1 MLKSERIFRIIYFFS
16 IKSPQLLKVSISSLL
31 TNSKETTL
39 EEKMKRS
46 VLFLVILLALL
57 FYTTSYSADSLLLPS
72 SGSMHPES
80 SIGFPGHASNYL
92 ILANGMPSD
101 EPPED
106 TRNIDKD
113 SEEGLEPSED
123 IYGSDDDL
131 EEDIEETETMNDP
144 WEPFNRAMF
153 TFNDKVYYYCLKHA
167 ARGYRV
173 VVPKKARVCVRKIF
187 SNAAMPG
194 RLLNCVLQGKIKG
207 VATEPTRFIINSTV
221 GIGGLFDPARSFF
234 HLKEQEVDFG
244 QTLGRYGMKPVLYI
258 NWPLIGTSSLRGTL
272 GFIGDTAFDPATYL
286 LSPLIKI
293 GIVAYEEVNETSLT
307 IGEYEDLTDSAL
319 DPYIAIRNAYFQN
332 RKSKIEA
339 QQDVSESADKD

>member
-1 MLKSERIFRIIYFFS
+1 MFS
-16 IKSPQLLKVSISSLL
+16 
-31 TNSKETTL
+31 
-39 EEKMKRS
+39 
-46 VLFLVILLALL
+46 
-57 FYTTSYSADSLLLPS
+57 
-72 SGSMHPES
+72 
-80 SIGFPGHASNYL
+80 
-92 ILANGMPSD
+92 
-101 EPPED
+101 
-106 TRNIDKD
+106 
-113 SEEGLEPSED
+113 
-123 IYGSDDDL
+123 
-131 EEDIEETETMNDP
+131 
-144 WEPFNRAMF
+144 
-153 TFNDKVYYYCLKHA
+153 FNDKVYYYCLKPA

-173 VVPKKARVCVRKIF
+173 VVPKKARVCVRRIF

-221 GIGGLFDPARSFF
+221 GIGGLFDPAQSFF
-234 HLKEQEVDFG
+234 HLTEQEVDFG